1 MSVAVILASKS
12 PSRRALLKAA
22 GIVPTIA
29 VSHVD
34 EHAALQQA
42 ARSLGKEAEQL
53 SPEQT
58 VSILSQSKAQA
69 VYKSYRKVIETARA
83 ATGERVTGYP
93 LQAPEVLAT
102 NHEAA
107 KPSTLLGN
115 EKNLE
120 SAETADKTSNTTSAS
135 NGGQSAE
142 TGESS
147 DVTRDFS
154 GVHMPVTVE
163 PIASVQPKHSLGR
176 SDKGPLIVAC
186 DSMFLFEGQLQGKPH
201 NAQVARERLQAMSG
215 KSGELYTGHTVIDLS
230 SGQSVSKVDHATIHF
245 DNFTDEDIEAY
256 IATGEP
262 LQVAGTFTLEGFG
275 SAFISRIEGN
285 PSCVQGLSMPTLRA
299 LFGELGVPMHEVW
312 NAGEVREHLRESGVA
327 EYYNAPDTVRG
338 ILAGEQNADLQTANA
353 QTAGSQAGGAQNTG
367 VQAES
372 AKPANPGLQTTTP
385 KENIHQPGDGWVEC
399 NCGRKHWGLNGASG
413 VLLARRNEQG
423 DVTHI
428 VMQHRALWSAEGGTW
443 GIPGGAS
450 ADGESPIEGALRESR
465 EEANILPEDIEVV
478 GTYREDHG
486 NWAYTTVFAFEKPG
500 HTVNPH
506 ANDDES
512 VSIQW
517 VPIEQVPTLKLLTA
531 MRTDWPRFEQRLRK
545 LASLHRK

>member
-1 MSVAVILASKS
+1 MSVVVILASKS
-12 PSRRALLKAA
+12 PSRRALLKTA

-42 ARSLGKEAEQL
+42 ARSLGKKAEQL

-69 VYKSYRKVIETARA
+69 VYESYRKVIETARA

-102 NHEAA
+102 SHEAA

-135 NGGQSAE
+135 NGEQSAE

-154 GVHMPVTVE
+154 GVHMPIAVE

-215 KSGELYTGHTVIDLS
+215 KSGELYTGHTVIDLA
-230 SGQSVSKVDHATIHF
+230 SGQSASKVDHATVYF
-245 DNFTDEDIEAY
+245 DNFTAEDIEAY

-285 PSCVQGLSMPTLRA
+285 PSCVQGLSMPTLRT
-299 LFGELGVPMHEVW
+299 LFSELGVPMHEVW
-312 NAGEVREHLRESGVA
+312 NAGEVRKKLAIAGVS
-327 EYYNAPDTVRG
+327 ELYNAEST
-338 ILAGEQNADLQTANA
+338 Q
-353 QTAGSQAGGAQNTG
+353 
-367 VQAES
+367 ES
-372 AKPANPGLQTTTP
+372 ATYTNGTESDSEKSDEKQASATNPGLQTTTP

-500 HTVNPH
+500 HTVDPH

-545 LASLHRK
+545 LARLHRK